1 MIQYFVR
8 HNLFYLFLSR
18 LLTMVKYSHVCP
30 TCMVSF
36 TRPSNLRRHVEMR
49 RCALTDDN
57 TMFDDEH
64 IQSSSSSSNSNNHL
78 SSDNDNEC
86 DSSYEKDGYVHSSG
100 DSRSST
106 TPSSEDDASMFSCE
120 YASLGSSSNHSSHG
134 SFNPDIEGTDE
145 SSCDTSL
152 ATNMYDSEDFDL
164 SDEENTT
171 DSELPPPP
179 IHIVE
184 ARLLELMMQ
193 YSVPL
198 GSYKSFLEWGKLCGS
213 TNYDFESAK
222 KTFGTN
228 MKKLMKDGSQARNQV
243 SSTNLPGLGGL
254 PDASVF
260 TFPFLKNAKHMFA
273 QEKLMQN
280 SLWTH
285 DASATDYGESNTGLW
300 WKIAEENM
308 KRRLDEFDVPD
319 KHLHYIAPVTMFI
332 DNTHCDRNGRLQ
344 AEPCL
349 VSFGNI
355 CLEQRKKAS
364 AYFLLGLLPSKLLSS
379 AERDKLKNGKGCRSD
394 YLQMYH
400 DGLRIIL
407 NELHEL
413 QINDR
418 ADGCGVSMFVHGKG
432 EVFLHFEINLIIG
445 DTSGH
450 DILTGHNQC
459 YSKKTPHPIRSCTIS
474 WDDLDNHTSQC
485 EFVNPKQTYDLVQ
498 RCMDKILRR
507 RKVVK
512 YRDMAKGISHQL
524 VIPALYELGFGGFPR
539 GLFCA
544 TPFEI
549 LHTHMLGTMKY
560 TLDTLFNYKLVTE
573 TTQTTNGSTTTTT
586 KTSKPLMVDE
596 IERRIRILSMHSKRQ
611 SDRDMPRAVFNKGV
625 TTLGGIQGQEY
636 VGLSILTIA
645 ALPGM
650 LKDISEER
658 LFMKL
663 LWKGISL
670 CFILCR
676 DQVPKEEIESS
687 RLMAKIRNYNDLFV
701 QVCENQRYYESPN
714 VVCKIPKLHG
724 LLHFPSQ
731 IQDHGSAENFNGSY
745 LESMLKD
752 FIKRPGKR
760 TRRTHTDFALDLMNR
775 WSEFSSIS
783 DYMSTVDKS
792 DLDDAILPQMN
803 NNSQPIPRVP
813 IFGDNADNTV
823 VDEPDRRYKMI
834 RNAFSF
840 QKLGNTWHTVCG
852 TSMTMDVIHPDCQL
866 LPTQLLALKSF
877 LTTDMDQL
885 NVKHV
890 DCFYEMRLKD
900 ENSNQIFRCNPSYRK
915 QPWFDFI
922 YVDYMNASNVVSS
935 CASLLLLWLTFEHP
949 VSKETQLY
957 ALTHSLTSQNTPRWT
972 FMPAWKGDRL
982 YEGAKV
988 VNYET
993 SISGVA
999 YVLPG
1004 VDPFLVDPNE
1014 RCTKGRLILQ
1024 NVLDNKYFL
1033 VIPQRHDWAKI
1044 GWDDMTF

>member
-1 MIQYFVR
+1 
-8 HNLFYLFLSR
+8 
-18 LLTMVKYSHVCP
+18 
-30 TCMVSF
+30 MVSF
-36 TRPSNLRRHVEMR
+36 TRPSSLRRHVELR
-49 RCALTDDN
+49 RCARLTEDN
-57 TMFDDEH
+57 PNEN

-78 SSDNDNEC
+78 SSDDEC

-100 DSRSST
+100 DSLSST
-106 TPSSEDDASMFSCE
+106 TSSDDVSMFSCE
-120 YASLGSSSNHSSHG
+120 YESLGSGSNHSSHG
-134 SFNPDIEGTDE
+134 SSFNLDIVDEAVTDD
-145 SSCDTSL
+145 SSCDTSV
-152 ATNMYDSEDFDL
+152 ATDMYDLEEDFDL
-164 SDEENTT
+164 SDEENT

-179 IHIVE
+179 PIDIVE

-198 GSYKSFLEWGKLCGS
+198 GAYKSFLEWGKLCGS

-243 SSTNLPGLGGL
+243 FSTILPGLGGL

-260 TFPFLKNAKHMFA
+260 TFPFLENSKHIFS
-273 QEKLMQN
+273 QENLMQN
-280 SLWTH
+280 SLWTY
-285 DASATDYGESNTGLW
+285 DASSTYYGESNTGLW

-308 KRRLDEFDVPD
+308 KSRLDEFDVPD

-400 DGLRIIL
+400 DGIRIIL
-407 NELHEL
+407 NQLHEL
-413 QINDR
+413 QIKDR
-418 ADGCGVSMFVHGKG
+418 SDGRGVRMFVHGKG

-459 YSKKTPHPIRSCTIS
+459 YSKKTQHPIRSCTVS
-474 WDDLDNHTSQC
+474 WDDLDNHTSEC
-485 EFVNPKQTYDLVQ
+485 EFITPKQTYDLVQ

-512 YRDMAKGISHQL
+512 YRHIAQGISHQL

-560 TLDTLFNYKLVTE
+560 TLDSLFNYKVVTK

-586 KTSKPLMVDE
+586 KASKPLMVDE

-650 LKDISEER
+650 LKDITQER

-676 DQVPKEEIESS
+676 DKVPKEDIESS
-687 RLMAKIRNYNDLFV
+687 RLMNKIRNYNDLFV

-731 IQDHGSAENFNGSY
+731 IEDHGSAENFNGSY

-760 TRRTHTDFALDLMNR
+760 TRRTHTDFAKDLMNR

-792 DLDDAILPQMN
+792 ALDDAVLLMHTT
-803 NNSQPIPRVP
+803 NNSQPIPRASILGNV
-813 IFGDNADNTV
+813 AV
-823 VDEPDRRYKMI
+823 VDEPDTRYKMI

-852 TSMTMDVIHPDCQL
+852 TSTTMDVLHPDCQL
-866 LPTQLLALKSF
+866 LPTQLVALKSF

-885 NVKHV
+885 NVTHV

-900 ENSNQIFRCNPSYRK
+900 EQSSQIFRCNPSYRK

-922 YVDYMNASNVVSS
+922 YVDYTNASNVVSS

-949 VSKETQLY
+949 ISNETQLY
-957 ALTHSLTSQNTPRWT
+957 ALTHSLTSQNTPSWT
-972 FMPAWKGDRL
+972 FLPAWKGDRL
-982 YEGAKV
+982 YDHAKV

-1004 VDPFLVDPNE
+1004 IDPFLVNPNE
-1014 RCTKGRLILQ
+1014 RSTTRRLILK

-1033 VIPQRHDWAKI
+1033 VIPQRHDWATI
-1044 GWDDMTF
+1044 GWDDMTS